1 MSSTDQLHPSKAV
14 NTREIQVPQE
24 NMAELKNPNDPMF
37 QTPEKR
43 PTLESDNSS
52 FGPINPAMESIDA
65 EPSNLPPQPNFWRG
79 QMNEIKGSVQQVVG
93 NIKQD
98 GNLTSKGEQVKMD
111 GQQEK
116 AAARLIED
124 EKVDRRANN

>member
-1 MSSTDQLHPSKAV
+1 
-14 NTREIQVPQE
+14 
-24 NMAELKNPNDPMF
+24 
-37 QTPEKR
+37 
-43 PTLESDNSS
+43 
-52 FGPINPAMESIDA
+52 
-65 EPSNLPPQPNFWRG
+65 
-79 QMNEIKGSVQQVVG
+79 MNEIKGSVQQVIG